1 MLLPPL
7 LLLRLLL
14 TLPTLPLVLPPT
26 PPTLLVLLLMPPT
39 LLPPPLLLR
48 LPHLLLT
55 LPLLRPLLTLPLRLQ
70 KPTNRRFFSC
80 TKEAS
85 GLLFYAPFF
94 GLTGHRTAVQGTQ
107 LVTIRVAHIRQI
119 QRPQR

>member
-1 MLLPPL
+1 
-7 LLLRLLL
+7 
-14 TLPTLPLVLPPT
+14 
-26 PPTLLVLLLMPPT
+26 VLLLMPPT

-55 LPLLRPLLTLPLRLQ
+55 LLLLRLPLLRPLLTLPLRLQ

-85 GLLFYAPFF
+85 GLLFLCVSLGSRGCRPP
-94 GLTGHRTAVQGTQ
+94 VQGTQ
-107 LVTIRVAHIRQI
+107 LVAIRVAHIGQI